1 MVIDQGVVLP
11 PKAIEK
17 AKIKGQGART
27 TWGLWGNRG
36 FEKKKCYHDLPYLVW
51 CCLLSNLYVVCAL
64 MYFFLGWER
73 LYSGQLCSGLWVCI
87 CVMVNYYCWC
97 YIMLVYDGELL
108 LVLYNSN
115 LSYFLLVF
123 SLMKYLQKHGEI
135 LIFVFER
142 EALKEG
148 LAQHDHTHQEVTV
161 THFWTE
167 SEKEIE
173 PDTFRTC
180 G

>member
-1 MVIDQGVVLP
+1 
-11 PKAIEK
+11 
-17 AKIKGQGART
+17 
-27 TWGLWGNRG
+27 
-36 FEKKKCYHDLPYLVW
+36 
-51 CCLLSNLYVVCAL
+51 
-64 MYFFLGWER
+64 
-73 LYSGQLCSGLWVCI
+73 
-87 CVMVNYYCWC
+87 
-97 YIMLVYDGELL
+97 MLVYDGELL